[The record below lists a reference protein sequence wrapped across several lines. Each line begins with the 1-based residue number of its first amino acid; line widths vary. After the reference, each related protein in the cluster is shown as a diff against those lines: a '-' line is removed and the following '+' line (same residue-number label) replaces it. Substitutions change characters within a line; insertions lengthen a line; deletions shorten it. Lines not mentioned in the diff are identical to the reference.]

1 MLIIKEVKM
10 ISLKKSGG
18 KHFSLVFGIALLVL
32 MTAVII
38 PGVMG
43 SSAAV
48 NLGSAGN
55 YAILSESGISTTGT
69 TSIVGDIGVSPLKA
83 TAITGFGL
91 IMDHSGQFST
101 SSLVNGKV
109 YAADYAGPTPAT
121 MTSAV
126 SDMESAYT
134 DALSWSPGVT
144 ELGAGNIGGMTLAP
158 GVYKWSTGVTIPT
171 DVTLSGG
178 PNDVWIFQVAQGLVV
193 SSGKHV
199 ILSGGAQ
206 AKNVYW
212 VVGSQATLGTGS
224 VFNGNILSK
233 TATVITTGATLN
245 GRALAQTAVT
255 LDANTVINPATTA
268 AITNAGGAAPS
279 NSGSTTAVNLGTAGN
294 FVILTKSGITTTGT
308 TSIVGNIGVSPIA
321 ATGMTGFGLV
331 MDSSN
336 QFSKSSLVNG
346 NVYAADYVP
355 PTPATMTTAVSDM
368 EAAYTD
374 AAGRAPGVTE
384 LGAGNI
390 GGMTIAPGV
399 YKWSTGVTIPT
410 DVTLAGN
417 SNDVWIF
424 EIAQNL
430 GISSGQHVIL
440 SGGAQAK
447 NVYWVVAGQ
456 TTLGTYSTFNGNIL
470 DQTAIVEKTGAVL
483 HGRAL
488 AQTAVTLDANT
499 VTDPTNGMSAPSNS
513 GSATAV
519 NLGTAGNFVILT
531 KSGITT
537 TGTTSIV
544 GNIGVSPIAA
554 SSMTG
559 FGLAMDPSKQFSRSS
574 LVVGKVYAA
583 DYVPPTPATMTSA
596 VSAMEAAYTTANSQA
611 PGVTELGA
619 GNIDGMTL
627 APGVYKWSTGVTIPN
642 SVTLDAQGNTNA
654 VWVFQI
660 AGVLSTGANSH
671 VILSGGAQAQ
681 NIYWVVAG
689 NTELGANSAFNG
701 NILDQTYIALN
712 DGATLYG
719 RALAQTAVTLDAN
732 TVIDPV
738 VTVAPTNGGSATAV
752 NLGTAGSF
760 VILTKSGITTTGTTS
775 IVGNIGVS
783 PIAASSMT
791 GFGLVMDPSDQF
803 SRSSLVN
810 GKVYAADYAP
820 STPAAMTTA
829 VSAME
834 AAYTD
839 AAGRAPD
846 VTELGAGNIGGMTLA
861 PGVYKWSTGVTIPT
875 DVTLAGNSNDVWI
888 FEIAQNLV
896 ISSGKHVTLSGG
908 AQAKNVYWVVAGQ
921 TTLGTYSTFNGNI
934 LDQTAIVEN
943 TGATLNGR
951 ALAQTA
957 VTLDA
962 NTVTD
967 PTFGMSA
974 PSNSGSATAVN
985 LGTAGNFVILS
996 KSGITT
1002 TGTTSIVGNIGVSPI
1017 SATGMTGFGLVMDPS
1032 NQFSKSSL
1040 VNGNVYAADYVPPTP
1055 ATMTTAVSD
1064 MEAAYTDA
1072 AGRAPGVT
1080 ELGAGNIGGMT
1091 LAPGVY
1097 KWSTGV
1103 TIPTDVTLSG
1113 TSNDVWIFEIAQN
1126 LVISSGQH
1134 VTLSGGAQAKNVYWV
1149 VAGQTTLGT
1158 YSTFNGNIL
1167 DQTAIVEKTGA
1178 VLHGRALAQS
1188 AVTLDANTVN

>member
-1 MLIIKEVKM
+1 MS
-10 ISLKKSGG
+10 SLKKSGG
-18 KHFSLVFGIALLVL
+18 KRFSLVFSIALLVL
-32 MTAVII
+32 MTAVIL

-69 TSIVGDIGVSPLKA
+69 TSIAGDVGVSPINA

-91 IMDHSGQFST
+91 VMDHSGQFST

-109 YAADYAGPTPAT
+109 YAADYAGSTPAT
-121 MTSAV
+121 MSTAI
-126 SDMESAYT
+126 SDMEAAYT

-158 GVYKWSTGVTIPT
+158 GVYKWSTVVSIPT

-178 PNDVWIFQVAQGLVV
+178 PNDVWIFQIAQGLVV
-193 SSGKHV
+193 SSGQHV

-233 TATVITTGATLN
+233 TATVINTGATLN
-245 GRALAQTAVT
+245 GRALAQTGVT
-255 LDANTVINPATTA
+255 LDANTVTSPTA
-268 AITNAGGAAPS
+268 AVTLTDGGGAAPS

-308 TSIVGNIGVSPIA
+308 TSIVGNIGVSPIS

-331 MDSSN
+331 MDPSN
-336 QFSKSSLVNG
+336 QFSTSSLVNG
-346 NVYAADYVP
+346 KVYAADYMP
-355 PTPATMTTAVSDM
+355 PTPATMTIAVSDM

-374 AAGRAPGVTE
+374 AAGRAPDVTE

-390 GGMTIAPGV
+390 GGMTLAPGV

-410 DVTLAGN
+410 DVTLSGN

-430 GISSGQHVIL
+430 DISSGQHVILSGGAQAKNIFWVVAGQTTLGTGSVFNGIILDQTAIVEKTGATLNGKALAQTAVTLDANTVTDPARGMSAPSNSGSTTAVNLGTAGNFVILTKSGITTTGTTSIVGNIGVSPISATGMTGFGLVMDPSNQFSRSSLVVGKVYAADYVPPTPATMTSAVSAMEAAYTDAAGRAPGITELGAGNIGGMTLAPGVYKWSTGVTIPTDVTLSGNSNDVWIFEIAQNLDISSGQHVIL

-470 DQTAIVEKTGAVL
+470 DQTAIVENTGAAL
-483 HGRAL
+483 YGKAL

-499 VTDPTNGMSAPSNS
+499 VIDPTVTVAPSNG

-554 SSMTG
+554 SS
-559 FGLAMDPSKQFSRSS
+559 
-574 LVVGKVYAA
+574 
-583 DYVPPTPATMTSA
+583 
-596 VSAMEAAYTTANSQA
+596 
-611 PGVTELGA
+611 
-619 GNIDGMTL
+619 I
-627 APGVYKWSTGVTIPN
+627 
-642 SVTLDAQGNTNA
+642 
-654 VWVFQI
+654 
-660 AGVLSTGANSH
+660 
-671 VILSGGAQAQ
+671 
-681 NIYWVVAG
+681 
-689 NTELGANSAFNG
+689 
-701 NILDQTYIALN
+701 
-712 DGATLYG
+712 
-719 RALAQTAVTLDAN
+719 
-732 TVIDPV
+732 
-738 VTVAPTNGGSATAV
+738 
-752 NLGTAGSF
+752 
-760 VILTKSGITTTGTTS
+760 
-775 IVGNIGVS
+775 
-783 PIAASSMT
+783 T
-791 GFGLVMDPSDQF
+791 GFGLVMDPSNQF
-803 SRSSLVN
+803 STSSLVN

-888 FEIAQNLV
+888 FEIAQNLD
-896 ISSGKHVTLSGG
+896 INSGQHVVLSGG

-943 TGATLNGR
+943 TGAALYGK

-962 NTVTD
+962 NTVID
-967 PTFGMSA
+967 PTVTVA
-974 PSNSGSATAVN
+974 PSNGGSATAVN
-985 LGTAGNFVILS
+985 LGTAGNFVILT

-1032 NQFSKSSL
+1032 NQFSTSSL
-1040 VNGNVYAADYVPPTP
+1040 VNGKVYAADYVPPTP

-1103 TIPTDVTLSG
+1103 TIPTDVTLAG
-1113 TSNDVWIFEIAQN
+1113 NSNDVWIFEIAQN
-1126 LVISSGQH
+1126 LDINSGQH
-1134 VTLSGGAQAKNVYWV
+1134 VVLSGGAQAKNVYWV

-1158 YSTFNGNIL
+1158 YSTFNGNVL

-1178 VLHGRALAQS
+1178 ILHGRALAQS